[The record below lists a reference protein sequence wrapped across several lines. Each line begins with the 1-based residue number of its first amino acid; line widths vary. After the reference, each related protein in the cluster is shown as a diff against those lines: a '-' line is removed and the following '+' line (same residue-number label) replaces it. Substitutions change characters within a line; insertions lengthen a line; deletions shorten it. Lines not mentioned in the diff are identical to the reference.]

1 MKKLLALTLLTLISL
16 QATAADWMTDLEKAK
31 ALAKKENKLVFIDFT
46 GSDWCPPCIKLK
58 KDVLGTAEFA
68 KYAKE
73 KFVLVELD
81 YPSKIEQSVELKAAN
96 RELQQQFKIK
106 GFPTVVILDGEG
118 KELLRKVGF
127 GGETTPAY
135 LKQFEGLKK

>member
-1 MKKLLALTLLTLISL
+1 MKKLLALALLACISI
-16 QATAADWMTDLEKAK
+16 QVTAADWMTDLDKAV

-58 KDVLGTAEFA
+58 KDVLSTTEFA
-68 KYAKE
+68 KYAKD

-81 YPSKIEQSVELKAAN
+81 YPRSKEQSDDLKAAN
-96 RELQQQFKIK
+96 SKLQKEFGIR
-106 GFPTVVILDGEG
+106 GFPTVLILDGER
-118 KELLRKVGF
+118 KEVLRKVGF
-127 GGETTPAY
+127 GGLTTAEY